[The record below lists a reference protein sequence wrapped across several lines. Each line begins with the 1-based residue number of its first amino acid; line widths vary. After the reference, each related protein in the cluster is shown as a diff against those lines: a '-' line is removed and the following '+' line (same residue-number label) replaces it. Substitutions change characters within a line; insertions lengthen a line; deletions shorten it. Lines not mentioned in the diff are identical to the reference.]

1 MPLTPVALTVASRVM
16 LPTYVALF
24 GWVGGVYV
32 ADPPRL
38 QESPALAYAAT
49 LMPLPMWGIWFL
61 TVAAL
66 MAVALAGRRTGWAR
80 QVYTY
85 ALWTG
90 IVTMTVWA
98 VVFAAA
104 ALTARAS
111 PGAAAWPG
119 FAAVA
124 CYASYRS
131 LQAGER

>member
-1 MPLTPVALTVASRVM
+1 MPLTRVTVASRVM

-24 GWVGGVYV
+24 GWLGAVYLL
-32 ADPPRL
+32 DPPRL
-38 QESPALAYAAT
+38 AASPALAYAAT

-66 MAVALAGRRTGWAR
+66 MAVALAGRRTGWAWR

-104 ALTARAS
+104 ALTAGAS

-131 LQAGER
+131 LQAGEQ